1 MRFTRGLGVAVAMV
15 VAVIAT
21 GLIAGKSKTPV
32 EGAPTL
38 ISFGS
43 RVQLPSSAAKL
54 NYTNGW
60 IAATSAHGVGVY
72 AGSQAG
78 DHNNGMLLIARTQYG
93 GKRAFHAVVLHGSGV
108 VTLLKPATPHSEAAA
123 LGESIRFVTASGR
136 VGTLNLSGDKV
147 SLSSG

>member
-1 MRFTRGLGVAVAMV
+1 MHVSRAWYVAVVMV

-21 GLIAGKSKTPV
+21 GLIAGRSKTPAS
-32 EGAPTL
+32 GAPTL

-43 RVQLPSSAAKL
+43 RVKLPPSHSKL

-60 IAATSAHGVGVY
+60 VAATSADGVGVY
-72 AGSQAG
+72 AGSQAD
-78 DHNNGMLLIARTQYG
+78 DHNNGMLLIARTQN
-93 GKRAFHAVVLHGSGV
+93 GKREFRTVVLHGSGV
-108 VTLLKPATPHSEAAA
+108 VTLLKPATPQTETAA